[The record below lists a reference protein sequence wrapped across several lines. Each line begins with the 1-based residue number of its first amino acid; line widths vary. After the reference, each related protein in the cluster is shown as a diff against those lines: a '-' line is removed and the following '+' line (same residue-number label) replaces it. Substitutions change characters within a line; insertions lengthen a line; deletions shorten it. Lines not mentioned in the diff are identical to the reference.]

1 MIALFYQLDLT
12 SHDCNHQKGDEMK
25 DIKVMGFD
33 LKMFIVIAAVLMA
46 SKRME
51 LMPFAQISSRLG
63 GAFIILRA
71 SVLVPIFF

>member
-1 MIALFYQLDLT
+1 
-12 SHDCNHQKGDEMK
+12 MK